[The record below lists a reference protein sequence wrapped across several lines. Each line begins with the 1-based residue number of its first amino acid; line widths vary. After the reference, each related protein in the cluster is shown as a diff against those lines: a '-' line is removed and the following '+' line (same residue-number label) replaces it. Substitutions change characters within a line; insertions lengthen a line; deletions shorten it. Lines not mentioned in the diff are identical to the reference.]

1 MSNYEQDRGITRNSE
16 QRHDQEIKR
25 SSKIKRAG
33 CDDQKCREEV
43 ATTYKWSRMRGTE
56 YRFMRRS
63 RGAQLSSH
71 NFCQFCE
78 FCGKRREE
86 RSGKRDDDW
95 ML

>member
-43 ATTYKWSRMRGTE
+43 ATTFEDER
-56 YRFMRRS
+56 YRVQIHAS
-63 RGAQLSSH
+63 ESGCTAGQP
-71 NFCQFCE
+71 QFLPILRILRQE
-78 FCGKRREE
+78 KGREE
-86 RSGKRDDDW
+86 RKA
-95 ML
+95 